1 MNKLDDLGNLG
12 QILIHNSLYLGIA
25 FLILLLLTQIL
36 MRGFL
41 RLSNFFMRSKTLE
54 ISESAQQAWRRRTR
68 RLTLAFTLIFTLGL
82 IAGTLVATW
91 RKVRIG
97 EVLLGRVSQMQ
108 AADWVTLGTTVGQ
121 TLGVI
126 VLAFV
131 VARIFIAILHYIR
144 ERLQSTESLS
154 GHRERITELL
164 ARLRLALSCSIVF
177 ATLIACAQLLGIPE
191 AERRVLRSIAYI
203 GIAIYVGRFAVGAA
217 HLVIDVLFDLS
228 DVFSRL
234 ENPLRY
240 LGRFRHLSALTKRT
254 ADYFI
259 YVGFSTWTLDHITPG
274 TWASEAGRLAI
285 RIIAIFYISRVLVE
299 VCILFM
305 NEFFLTRDQQT
316 DAEFHQRQ
324 TLVPVAAGLL
334 RYGIYFAAVAMILR
348 EAGIDPTPLLA
359 GAGVAGVAIGLGA
372 QAFVGDIVAGFFIL
386 LENLFLVGDFI
397 EVAEVKGKVEEIGVR
412 ITKIRDENGVL
423 HSIPNGEVRKVASES
438 RGYVNV
444 VIDLPVTYDEDLHKV
459 FGVLKDKTAEVRA
472 QESAIIGVTEFNL
485 EELRESA
492 VLLRTT
498 TMVKPGAGQEM
509 SAILR
514 MAFWEALTDAGVAAP
529 YTRRMMVS
537 PDPGAGPLASRRQRG
552 PADRDGALQ
561 TDIQKV
567 KLHNLYR
574 AFDIDGNGYIDLS
587 DVDALARRIVENQGL
602 TTSSALHADLQRKLH
617 AYWTVMVSALDVD
630 SDARVSKEEFLQFA
644 IRVAKDMNGAA
655 GRSIQGV
662 SDMLFTVADRDG
674 KGTLSATEFVRCMRS
689 YGILDTVTMAAF
701 ELVDADKNG
710 HITRE
715 EFLAFMREVFQSQ
728 SLSDASAMVF
738 GPGCRGKV

>member
-1 MNKLDDLGNLG
+1 MNKLDLISSLG
-12 QILIHNSLYLGIA
+12 QILIHNSVYLGVA
-25 FLILLLLTQIL
+25 FLILLVVTQIL
-36 MRGFL
+36 MRSFL
-41 RLSNFFMRSKTLE
+41 RLSNVFMRSKTLN
-54 ISESAQQAWRRRTR
+54 ISADAQEAWRRRTR
-68 RLTLAFTLIFTLGL
+68 GLTLAFTSIFTLGL

-97 EVLLGRVSQMQ
+97 DVLLARVTQMQ
-108 AADWVTLGTTVGQ
+108 TADWIALGTTLGK

-126 VLAFV
+126 VLSFV
-131 VARIFIAILHYIR
+131 VARIFIAILNYVR
-144 ERLQSTESLS
+144 ERLQHTESLA

-164 ARLRLALSCSIVF
+164 GRLRQALSCSLVF
-177 ATLIACAQLLGIPE
+177 ATLIVCAQLLGIPE
-191 AERRVLRSIAYI
+191 SERHVLRSIAYV

-217 HLVIDVLFDLS
+217 HLAIDVLFDLS

-234 ENPLRY
+234 DSPLRY
-240 LGRFRHLSALTKRT
+240 LGRFRHLSKLTKRT

-259 YVGFSTWTLDHITPG
+259 YVGFATWTIDHITPG

-316 DAEFHQRQ
+316 DAEYQQRQ

-397 EVAEVKGKVEEIGVR
+397 TVAEVKGKVEEIGVR
-412 ITKIRDENGVL
+412 VTKIRDENGVL

-444 VIDLPVTYDEDLHKV
+444 VIDIPVTYDEDLHKV
-459 FGVLKDKTAEVRA
+459 FEVLKNKTAEVRA
-472 QESAIIGVTEFNL
+472 EESAIIGVTEFNL
-485 EELRESA
+485 EELRETA

-498 TMVKPGAGQEM
+498 TMVKPGTGQEM

-529 YTRRMMVS
+529 YARRMMLA
-537 PDPGAGPLASRRQRG
+537 PDSRAGTLADRRLRG
-552 PADRDGALQ
+552 HADRDGALQ
-561 TDIQKV
+561 TDIQKI
-567 KLHNLYR
+567 KLHNLYL
-574 AFDIDGNGYIDLS
+574 AFDSDGNGYIEIA

-602 TTSSALHADLQRKLH
+602 STSSALHGELQGKLH
-617 AYWTVMVSALDVD
+617 AYWNVMVGALDVD
-630 SDARVSKEEFLQFA
+630 KDARVSKEEFLQFA
-644 IRVAKDMNGAA
+644 IRVAKDMNGPA
-655 GRSIQGV
+655 GRSIQAV
-662 SDMLFTVADRDG
+662 SDVLFSVADRDG
-674 KGTLSATEFVRCMRS
+674 KGTISATEFVRCMRS
-689 YGILDTVTMAAF
+689 YGILDTVTMSAF

-710 HITRE
+710 RITRE
-715 EFLAFMREVFQSQ
+715 EFLSFMREVFQSRA
-728 SLSDASAMVF
+728 LDDASALVF
-738 GPGCRGKV
+738 GPGCRGKS